1 MLENDTLKCR
11 FPVEVLITTAIF
23 QPSQQQAHWY
33 QHSHLFFIGK
43 EVHLTGNHSTAYCP
57 FNGNSLKVRSKCFL
71 QGKAPVVITFVGMCY
86 KGQV

>member
-33 QHSHLFFIGK
+33 QHSHLFFFFFLIYSLLEKRSTSLAITPQHIAHLMVILSKSGRSAFCK
-43 EVHLTGNHSTAYCP
+43 E
-57 FNGNSLKVRSKCFL
+57 KR
-71 QGKAPVVITFVGMCY
+71 Q
-86 KGQV
+86 